1 MATMRWVKPEF
12 VVQVAFVEW
21 TDYGLL
27 RHASFLGI
35 REDKDASA
43 VMREAPS

>member
-1 MATMRWVKPEF
+1 MKAMTWVVPEL

-27 RHASFLGI
+27 RHASYLGI
-35 REDKDASA
+35 REDKDAA
-43 VMREAPS
+43 DVRREDG